1 MLRSRDRWKSYYAVW
16 PPLRMPEEGVFTE
29 NGYLFHHETPVPLSD
44 AHKQRLLEYGII
56 LAFRELFTPEEDQR
70 IRKNWRAFA
79 REHELIYEDARYY
92 AGFAQE
98 LEPMKLQRKQNDVL
112 IMLGMWPR
120 LCRKLEHR
128 SAIQIQRRIFTIFDP
143 YYVGYP
149 APLPMDIMLRVN
161 ELVLQHVPKYDIAS
175 SLGISMNRLHYARAR
190 YTALLEKKHLSM
202 EDVARDPS
210 ILAKNW
216 LNRERYRMFF
226 EAVLTKSS
234 LSHAKVAELLQ
245 SSPEE
250 LKNIL
255 RAFNWTTLIPSF
267 PPLTAK
273 ELKRAW
279 RILIKELRT
288 CFFTHLETL
297 DEYQAW
303 NVAVDEVMPCV
314 RFSLRALI
322 YYVKSLRKCIDK
334 NATVVHSQYID
345 KIKLVRKLLAK
356 GIIDIVNFDLNKCP
370 IYKRILTSLRN
381 RNALI
386 FRQLRFPLTGREKL
400 RIMEACYQ
408 RLRSSLDDSAVLTSL
423 PKVNT
428 RLLVECIIDRMQCI
442 DPSWQPPA
450 VFQRWIRSW
459 HYIGLFS
466 KHSNNEELR
475 NAVVDPHRIRQ
486 SLFEDPE
493 NCLYGPSPSSRQLY
507 PLHHGSDEEAS
518 CSISTPPSAQV
529 YPVQENTD
537 DPPRKRRRHS
547 AVSNSSSQETEQ
559 VFTALDTPN
568 VATAEEKLPWHP
580 DEPEDGSARTVLPEP
595 DSGASEETTQGS
607 SYDIFGDVV
616 DETILAGNIMSAE
629 RSSFDRSSPEQ
640 PIPSYHS
647 PSLEQPTLNRQPSG
661 SAGQSPEPSQKQ
673 NALAWDEEED
683 GFSNLKI
690 SIPSRT
696 AALKTPEPAD
706 DNDVIIPKEGWMQF
720 LT

>member
-1 MLRSRDRWKSYYAVW
+1 
-16 PPLRMPEEGVFTE
+16 MPEEGVFTE

-98 LEPMKLQRKQNDVL
+98 LEP
-112 IMLGMWPR
+112 
-120 LCRKLEHR
+120 
-128 SAIQIQRRIFTIFDP
+128 
-143 YYVGYP
+143 
-149 APLPMDIMLRVN
+149 
-161 ELVLQHVPKYDIAS
+161 
-175 SLGISMNRLHYARAR
+175 
-190 YTALLEKKHLSM
+190 
-202 EDVARDPS
+202 DVARDPS

-334 NATVVHSQYID
+334 NAT
-345 KIKLVRKLLAK
+345 
-356 GIIDIVNFDLNKCP
+356 
-370 IYKRILTSLRN
+370 
-381 RNALI
+381 
-386 FRQLRFPLTGREKL
+386 
-400 RIMEACYQ
+400 
-408 RLRSSLDDSAVLTSL
+408 
-423 PKVNT
+423 
-428 RLLVECIIDRMQCI
+428 
-442 DPSWQPPA
+442 
-450 VFQRWIRSW
+450 IRSW

-720 LT
+720 LTDSGHDGQILYPAKLEQKSLLLFDAFPSLLQRDLLGIPSE